1 MNTLFPIFATVHT
14 SLFFVYN
21 AVQIILDATRK
32 DDKKDETDV
41 IRVTKEDIPDEE
53 PTEVEETEDG
63 GYIIKKKGKTLQ
75 ETEKSSFD
83 GKTSEEVIDEINNLL
98 QPIPIESEA
107 IFNSEE
113 LRDIILNGGITPDKN
128 KIKFTTLCI

>member
-1 MNTLFPIFATVHT
+1 MNALFQTIAIGYT
-14 SLFFVYN
+14 SLN
-21 AVQIILDATRK
+21 AVYYGVLMLWDATRK
-32 DDKKDETDV
+32 DEKKEETEV
-41 IRVTKEDIPDEE
+41 IKVTEGETFDEE

-63 GYIIKKKGKTLQ
+63 GYIIKKKGKNIQ
-75 ETEKSSFD
+75 EKDDSPSD
-83 GKTSEEVIDEINNLL
+83 GKSSEEVIDEINNLL